1 MSKISLVLFWSN
13 TLAPLTWSPTQW
25 QSPPPVTPM
34 LGGAGVVSVVLSM
47 QVGQA
52 IVVGNTPP
60 FPH

>member
-1 MSKISLVLFWSN
+1 
-13 TLAPLTWSPTQW
+13 
-25 QSPPPVTPM
+25 M

-52 IVVGNTPP
+52 IVVGNFPP